1 MSKVSELHKS
11 TAPRS
16 VNMFILTCST
26 SRFNKTQAGKTADD
40 ISGDI
45 IQQLAINAGHRI
57 EGRKLVPDSRAAIRR
72 EARRALASKN
82 VNVLI
87 MTGGTGL
94 SKRDLSI
101 ETISPLFT
109 KKIPGFGELFRKVS
123 YDKIGSAAMLSR
135 AVGGLVKDKA
145 VFCLPGSPDAVRT
158 AMELLIL
165 PELGHVMRIARER

>member
-1 MSKVSELHKS
+1 MSKVPELHKA
-11 TAPRS
+11 TAPKS
-16 VNMFILTCST
+16 VNVFILTCST
-26 SRFNKTQAGKTADD
+26 SRFNKTRAGEIADD

-45 IQQLAINAGHRI
+45 IQQLATSAGHRI

-72 EARRALASKN
+72 AAGRALASKN
-82 VNVLI
+82 VDVLI

-94 SKRDLSI
+94 SGRDISI

-109 KKIPGFGELFRKVS
+109 KEIPGFGELFRKVS
-123 YDKIGSAAMLSR
+123 FDKIGSAAMLSR
-135 AVGGLVKDKA
+135 AIGGLVKDKA

-158 AMELLIL
+158 AMEYLIL